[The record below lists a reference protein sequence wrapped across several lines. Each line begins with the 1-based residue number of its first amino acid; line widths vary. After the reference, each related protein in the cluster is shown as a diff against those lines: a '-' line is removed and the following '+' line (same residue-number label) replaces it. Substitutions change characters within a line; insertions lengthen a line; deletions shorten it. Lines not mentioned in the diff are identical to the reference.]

1 MDQATLAR
9 IFEPFFTTKEVGRG
23 TGLGLSLVYA
33 TVADLGGAIDVKSA
47 VTQGSTFA
55 VYLPLAEVVLA
66 TAAQTESP
74 PPPGTPSTIV
84 G

>member
-33 TVADLGGAIDVKSA
+33 IVTELAGAIDVKSA

-55 VYLPLAEVVLA
+55 VYLPFAEVDTISEQLRC
-66 TAAQTESP
+66 TR
-74 PPPGTPSTIV
+74 STIV
-84 G
+84 E